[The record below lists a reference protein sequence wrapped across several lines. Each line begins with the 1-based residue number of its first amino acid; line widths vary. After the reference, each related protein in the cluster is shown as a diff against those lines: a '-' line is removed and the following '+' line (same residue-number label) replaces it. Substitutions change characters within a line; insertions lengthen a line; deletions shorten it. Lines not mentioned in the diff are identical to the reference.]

1 MKLRRKYWHYN
12 FLYERVK
19 GSKIA
24 FGMQCDIYVTCSDF
38 LKPFS
43 KFSSLRI
50 PNIPIENPGWF
61 LVAVELK
68 VLALKY
74 STFNFRKKTSPIKYA
89 LTL

>member
-1 MKLRRKYWHYN
+1 MKLKRKYFFFFN
-12 FLYERVK
+12 IGITIFIRFK

-24 FGMQCDIYVTCSDF
+24 FGMQCDIYVSCSDF

-43 KFSSLRI
+43 KFSSLRV

-68 VLALKY
+68 VLPLKY
-74 STFNFRKKTSPIKYA
+74 STFNFRKKHHQ
-89 LTL
+89 